1 MFFTNFSLDW
11 KKIDKFAPEALFKEL
26 AKLDA
31 IFDPYPWKLEHWSA
45 LVDSKEEG
53 LFVLGEEKVIG
64 WAVFKLVPADGLAHL
79 LKILILP
86 EHRKNG
92 LGETLLKKSISQLKD
107 NKYLKFYLEVEKGNP
122 AISIYKKNGFLII
135 HEIPNF
141 YGQGRN
147 AIVMMRQD

>member
-1 MFFTNFSLDW
+1 MFFINFSPDW
-11 KKIDKFAPEALFKEL
+11 TKIDKVVPEALFKDL
-26 AKLDA
+26 AKLDTV
-31 IFDPYPWKLEHWSA
+31 FDPHPWKLDHWLA
-45 LVDSKEEG
+45 LADSQDEA
-53 LFVLGEEKVIG
+53 LFTLGVEKIIG
-64 WAVFKLVPADGLAHL
+64 WAVFKLVPADNLAHL

-86 EHRKNG
+86 EYRKNG
-92 LGETLLKKSISQLKD
+92 LGETLLKKSISQLKE

>member
-1 MFFTNFSLDW
+1 MFFTNFSLEW
-11 KKIDKFAPEALFKEL
+11 KKIDKPAPDGLFKEL
-26 AKLDA
+26 AKFDTA
-31 IFDPYPWKLEHWSA
+31 FDPHPWKLDHWLTLA
-45 LVDSKEEG
+45 DSQDEA

-64 WAVFKLVPADGLAHL
+64 WAVFKLVPADNLAHL

-86 EHRKNG
+86 DYRKNG
-92 LGETLLKKSISQLKD
+92 LGESLLKKSISQLKE
-107 NKYLKFYLEVEKGNP
+107 NKSLKFYLEVEKENP
-122 AISIYKKNGFLII
+122 AISIYKKTGFQII